1 MHERMIMDGAGDL
14 WTVEAARP
22 AGAGTTMVRCRHE
35 MGYELM
41 ITLEDVTPRL
51 DHERDLTNDPSAC
64 VHARFYLAL
73 QLAELFAVLDTAA
86 E

>member
-1 MHERMIMDGAGDL
+1 MMHERMIMDGAGDL

-41 ITLEDVTPRL
+41 VTLEDAAARDARLLLEALERARRESPR
-51 DHERDLTNDPSAC
+51 A
-64 VHARFYLAL
+64 A
-73 QLAELFAVLDTAA
+73 LAEAA
-86 E
+86 